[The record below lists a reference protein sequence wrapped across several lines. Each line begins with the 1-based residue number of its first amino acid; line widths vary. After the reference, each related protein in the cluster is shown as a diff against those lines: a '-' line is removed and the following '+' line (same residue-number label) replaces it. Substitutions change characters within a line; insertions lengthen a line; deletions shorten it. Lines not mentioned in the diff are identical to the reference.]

1 MATEDAR
8 WMSGPIHPIAARAR
22 RTRRDATH
30 PRAEDLAVRREVLP
44 ERVRVRGALQTA
56 DVDDVALLASSH
68 RARSRSEDRGRE
80 ARRDREVFLEDVG
93 SPGSQGCCDACVVST
108 LS

>member
-1 MATEDAR
+1 MEERSDPTDR
-8 WMSGPIHPIAARAR
+8 RAR
-22 RTRRDATH
+22 EADATRRATH

-44 ERVRVRGALQTA
+44 ERVRVRGELQTA

-93 SPGSQGCCDACVVST
+93 SPARQPGLLASWDC
-108 LS
+108 